1 MTSPN
6 VALQV
11 VELAKSFVGY
21 PYVWA
26 GASPSVGF
34 DCSGLVYYV
43 YKQFGYNLYRA
54 GDGQANNGIAV
65 KESEMLPGDII
76 IFANKYTGAIQH
88 VGLYIGDGMMVHA
101 QSSRT
106 GVVISRYDY
115 DQNKYIYTIRRIIY

>member
-1 MTSPN
+1 M
-6 VALQV
+6 
-11 VELAKSFVGY
+11 
-21 PYVWA
+21 WA
-26 GASPSVGF
+26 GANPSVGF

-43 YKQFGYNLYRA
+43 YKQMGYNIQRD
-54 GDGQANNGIAV
+54 GDGQAGNGIAV
-65 KESEMLPGDII
+65 KESDMQPGDII

-115 DQNKYIYTIRRIIY
+115 DKNKYIYTIRRIIY